1 MSGNGWKNWFK
12 ESEQGRD
19 IRPKSFSCTS
29 YVTSSNK
36 KFKRGN
42 SMSNQNILDPLVN
55 AITGYLKWT
64 YDVWFNDYS
73 FDFKDFFKKVKLCNK
88 DEQYPKKIKE
98 FNGKLGRVFLFS
110 IPIGLNEDDF
120 KKHQKSI
127 EAQVKDKV
135 DIRIKNGYIEIE
147 IITKKLSENIPY
159 KLPTRTKDSIY
170 IPLGES
176 LEGPI
181 AIDLKENPHT
191 YLVGETG
198 SGKSVCTKG
207 ILTSIVNNYRPHEV
221 ELYLCDLTM
230 VELALFRNLK
240 HTKKFVY
247 TVEDTTE
254 VIADLLEETLKRY
267 QLFMDNGVTNIFEYN
282 KLPGVKKLKY
292 QVLFI
297 EEAVILLEDSKKKA
311 MKLLKRLI
319 CISRK
324 SGLCVFLTTQRPSAD
339 IIDATVK
346 AQVSNRIVFAVE
358 DEKNS
363 IICLDSPEAKD
374 LRGKGH
380 GILKVGPTKTEFQS
394 YFISDKQVKEYTK
407 HLIVKNKPLG
417 EPQIKNKIT
426 NDRLVNEQNKKPQM
440 ANNEP
445 KKVLNDLSFLDNL

>member
-1 MSGNGWKNWFK
+1 
-12 ESEQGRD
+12 
-19 IRPKSFSCTS
+19 
-29 YVTSSNK
+29 
-36 KFKRGN
+36 
-42 SMSNQNILDPLVN
+42 MSNENILGPLAD
-55 AITGYLKWT
+55 AITGYFKWT

-98 FNGKLGRVFLFS
+98 FNGKLGRVFLFN

-135 DIRIKNGYIEIE
+135 DIRLKNGYIEIE

-170 IPLGES
+170 IPLGGS

-181 AIDLKENPHT
+181 AIDLKENPHS
-191 YLVGETG
+191 YIVGTTG

-324 SGLCVFLTTQRPSAD
+324 SGCYVFMTTQRPSAD

-394 YFISDKQVKEYTK
+394 YFISDKQVKEYTSK
-407 HLIVKNKPLG
+407 FIVKNKPLG
-417 EPQIKNKIT
+417 EPQRANKTI
-426 NDRLVNEQNKKPQM
+426 NDKLINKENEK
-440 ANNEP
+440 P
-445 KKVLNDLSFLDNL
+445 KKANKPDVALNDLSFLDSL

>member
-1 MSGNGWKNWFK
+1 
-12 ESEQGRD
+12 
-19 IRPKSFSCTS
+19 
-29 YVTSSNK
+29 
-36 KFKRGN
+36 
-42 SMSNQNILDPLVN
+42 MSN
-55 AITGYLKWT
+55 TGLHLLTDAFVEYVKWT

-73 FDFKDFFKKVKLCNK
+73 FNFKDFFKKVKLCNK

-98 FNGKLGRVFLFS
+98 FNGKLGRVFLFN
-110 IPIGLNEDDF
+110 IPIGLNEEDF

-127 EAQVKDKV
+127 EAQLKEKV
-135 DIRIKNGYIEIE
+135 DIRLINGFIEIE
-147 IITKKLSENIPY
+147 IISKKLPENIPY
-159 KLPTRTKDSIY
+159 KLPTRVKDSIY
-170 IPLGES
+170 NPLGES

-181 AIDLKENPHT
+181 AIDLKSHPHT
-191 YLVGETG
+191 YLVGQTG

-207 ILTSIVNNYRPHEV
+207 ILPRIVTNYRPHEV
-221 ELYLCDLTM
+221 ELYLCALTM
-230 VELALFRNLK
+230 VELALFRNLA
-240 HTKKFVY
+240 HTKKFVF

-254 VIADLLEETLKRY
+254 VVADLLEETLRRY
-267 QLFMDNGVTNIFEYN
+267 ELFMEHEVTNIFEYN
-282 KLPGVKKLKY
+282 KIPGVKKLKY

-324 SGLCVFLTTQRPSAD
+324 SGCYVFMTTQRPSVD

-363 IICLDSPEAKD
+363 IICLDSSEAKD

-394 YFISDKQVKEYTK
+394 YFISDSQVKEYTSK
-407 HLIVKNKPLG
+407 YIVKNKPIE
-417 EPQIKNKIT
+417 EPKRTNKTI
-426 NDRLVNEQNKKPQM
+426 NNKLVNEEIK
-440 ANNEP
+440 EP
-445 KKVLNDLSFLDNL
+445 KNGNKDVLTDLSFLDNL

>member
-1 MSGNGWKNWFK
+1 MSSTGLHLLTDAFV
-12 ESEQGRD
+12 E
-19 IRPKSFSCTS
+19 
-29 YVTSSNK
+29 YV
-36 KFKRGN
+36 
-42 SMSNQNILDPLVN
+42 
-55 AITGYLKWT
+55 KWT

-73 FDFKDFFKKVKLCNK
+73 FNFKDFFKKVKLCNK

-98 FNGKLGRVFLFS
+98 FNGKLGRVFLFN

-135 DIRIKNGYIEIE
+135 DIRLKNGYIEIE

-181 AIDLKENPHT
+181 AIDLKENPHS
-191 YLVGETG
+191 YIVGTTG

-221 ELYLCDLTM
+221 ELYLCDLKM
-230 VELALFRNLK
+230 VELALFRALK

-254 VIADLLEETLKRY
+254 IVADLLEETKSRY
-267 QLFMDNGVTNIFEYN
+267 NLFMEKGVTSIFEYN
-282 KLPGVKKLKY
+282 KLPGVKKMKY
-292 QVLFI
+292 QILFI
-297 EEAVILLEDSKKKA
+297 EEAVILLEDKQKKA
-311 MKLLKRLI
+311 MKLLKQLI
-319 CISRK
+319 AISRA
-324 SGLCVFLTTQRPSAD
+324 SGCYVFLTTQRPSTD
-339 IIDATVK
+339 IIDNVVK
-346 AQVSNRIVFAVE
+346 ANINNRIVFAVE

-394 YFISDKQVKEYTK
+394 YFISDKQVKEYTNK
-407 HLIVKNKPLG
+407 FIVKNKPLG
-417 EPQIKNKIT
+417 ESQRANKTI
-426 NDRLVNEQNKKPQM
+426 NDKLINKENKKPKK

-445 KKVLNDLSFLDNL
+445 KEVLTDLSFLDSL

>member
-1 MSGNGWKNWFK
+1 
-12 ESEQGRD
+12 
-19 IRPKSFSCTS
+19 
-29 YVTSSNK
+29 
-36 KFKRGN
+36 
-42 SMSNQNILDPLVN
+42 MSNENILGPLAD
-55 AITGYLKWT
+55 AITGYFKWT
-64 YDVWFNDYS
+64 YDVWFNGYS

-98 FNGKLGRVFLFS
+98 FNGKLGRVFLFN

-127 EAQVKDKV
+127 EAQLKDKV
-135 DIRIKNGYIEIE
+135 DIRLKNGYIEIE

-159 KLPTRTKDSIY
+159 VLPKRTKDSIY

-181 AIDLKENPHT
+181 AIDLKENPHS
-191 YLVGETG
+191 YIVGTTG

-221 ELYLCDLTM
+221 ELYLCDLKM
-230 VELALFRNLK
+230 VELALFRALK

-254 VIADLLEETLKRY
+254 IVADLLEETKSRY
-267 QLFMDNGVTNIFEYN
+267 NLFMEKGVTSIFEYN
-282 KLPGVKKLKY
+282 KLPGVKKMKY
-292 QVLFI
+292 QILFI
-297 EEAVILLEDSKKKA
+297 EEAVILLEDKQKKA
-311 MKLLKRLI
+311 MKLLKQLI
-319 CISRK
+319 AISRA
-324 SGLCVFLTTQRPSAD
+324 SGCYVFLTTQRPSTD
-339 IIDATVK
+339 IIDNVVK
-346 AQVSNRIVFAVE
+346 ANINNRIVFAVE

-394 YFISDKQVKEYTK
+394 YFISDKQVKEYTNK
-407 HLIVKNKPLG
+407 FIVKNKPLG
-417 EPQIKNKIT
+417 EPQRANKTI
-426 NDRLVNEQNKKPQM
+426 NDKLINKENKKPKK

-445 KKVLNDLSFLDNL
+445 KEVLTDLSFLDSL

>member
-1 MSGNGWKNWFK
+1 MSNANILGPLANAV
-12 ESEQGRD
+12 
-19 IRPKSFSCTS
+19 TS
-29 YVTSSNK
+29 Y
-36 KFKRGN
+36 
-42 SMSNQNILDPLVN
+42 I
-55 AITGYLKWT
+55 KWT
-64 YDVWFNDYS
+64 YDVWFNNYN
-73 FDFKDFFKKVKLCNK
+73 FDFKEFFKKVNLCNNEK
-88 DEQYPKKIKE
+88 QYPKKIKE
-98 FNGKLGRVFLFS
+98 FDGKLGRVFLFN

-120 KKHQKSI
+120 KKHKKSI
-127 EAQVKDKV
+127 EAQIKDKV
-135 DIRIKNGYIEIE
+135 DIRLKNGYIEIE
-147 IITKKLSENIPY
+147 IITKKLSDNIPY
-159 KLPTRTKDSIY
+159 ILPKRIKDSIY

-181 AIDLKENPHT
+181 VIDLKDNPHS
-191 YLVGETG
+191 YIVGTTG

-207 ILTSIVNNYRPHEV
+207 ILTSIVNNYGPNEI

-230 VELALFRNLK
+230 VELALFRSLK
-240 HTKKFVY
+240 HTKKFVF
-247 TVEDTTE
+247 TAEDTTE
-254 VIADLLEETLKRY
+254 VIADLLEETLRRY

-324 SGLCVFLTTQRPSAD
+324 SGCYVFMTTQRPSAD

-374 LRGKGH
+374 LKGKGH

-394 YFISDKQVKEYTK
+394 YFISDKQVKEYTSK
-407 HLIVKNKPLG
+407 FIVKNKPIG
-417 EPQIKNKIT
+417 EPQKENKPI
-426 NDRLVNEQNKKPQM
+426 NDKLVDKEDKDPKRANK
-440 ANNEP
+440 EP
-445 KKVLNDLSFLDNL
+445 REVLTDLSFLDNL